1 MALGRQCAA
10 PTLVQIDDALGLT
23 DARGVMLH
31 LALSPRSHVSLHAM
45 GVIVG
50 RALQRSWHRERE
62 AGAGEGDTGERV
74 RRRVASMGEW
84 DRRMIYR

>member
-1 MALGRQCAA
+1 MLLEAKSIAGRRLEGAWQRAVA
-10 PTLVQIDDALGLT
+10 VI
-23 DARGVMLH
+23 R
-31 LALSPRSHVSLHAM
+31 RHAT

-74 RRRVASMGEW
+74 RRRVASIGEW